1 MFKKDVCG
9 WAGILLGSIALLL
22 VITHFMAGP
31 FAPRPSLESIVA
43 TKTLAIKHAALD
55 ALHGKPLVEKAKSV
69 GWNIDRILSIISAMM
84 GAGAVILGIIGW
96 ARKEEHRVAAAAG
109 LLGLKTIAFQP
120 AMAIVAAIILAVL
133 IAGVLQ
139 GLLG

>member
-31 FAPRPSLESIVA
+31 FTPRPSLESIVA
-43 TKTLAIKHAALD
+43 TKTVAIKHAALD

-69 GWNIDRILSIISAMM
+69 GWNIDRILSVISAMM
-84 GAGAVILGIIGW
+84 GTGAVILGIIGW

-109 LLGLKTIAFQP
+109 LLGLATIAFQP

-133 IAGVLQ
+133 IAGILQ